1 MFTLRV
7 ALRYLFS
14 KKTHNAVNVIS
25 TISIIGVAV
34 ATMAIVCVLSVFN
47 GFTDLATAKISQLA
61 PDLRVE
67 STEGKTIASPDSLLR
82 AIRAIEGVAA
92 AAPTIEEHALAI
104 YGDRQMPVL
113 MKGVTEAF
121 DTITQ
126 LRSTIKEDGT
136 FLLTDS
142 GYGDF
147 ATLSVGAAIGLQAH
161 PGVMRALTLNVPRR
175 TGRINPANPAAAFR
189 SDSLLVGGVFQT
201 EQAEFDTD
209 LVLIPLSAA
218 RQLLDYELEATAIE
232 IKVSDGADTDR
243 TGHRIA
249 EALGDGFDV
258 KNRVRQQ
265 DQSFKM
271 IEVEKWI
278 TFFLLAFIL
287 IIASFNIISSLS
299 MLVLEKQSSLSTLS
313 AMGMNRRQIGKVFF
327 WESIFVS
334 LTGGISGIA
343 TGIILVFLQER
354 FGLIK
359 IAGGGAITAYP
370 VALEWSDVG
379 ITLIPVAAI
388 GSVTAVITDAFARSR
403 IN

>member
-265 DQSFKM
+265 DQSLKM

>member
-334 LTGGISGIA
+334 LAGGISGIA

-388 GSVTAVITDAFARSR
+388 GAVTAVITDTFARSR